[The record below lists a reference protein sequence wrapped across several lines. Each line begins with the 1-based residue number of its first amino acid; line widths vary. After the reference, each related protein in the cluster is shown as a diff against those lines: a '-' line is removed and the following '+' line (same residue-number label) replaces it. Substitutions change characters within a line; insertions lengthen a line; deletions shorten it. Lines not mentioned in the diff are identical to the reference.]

1 MQLNFNSHDI
11 LFLVVPRE
19 LKKIFLWLQNFVIRF
34 HVTLNFSHLFS
45 LFFACSFSLSCW
57 CRENVLN
64 SQYKGIHNTKAYH
77 WVCLFL
83 FLFFIIK
90 KCCKS
95 LCNYGQFT
103 ALQMYTEISQM
114 NFNWLMVN
122 HEKKS
127 YTLFWA
133 MLFIYL
139 FHLESAWKKIT
150 KMARCGT
157 KEPE

>member
-1 MQLNFNSHDI
+1 MIFFFLSFHGNWKKFCFFVTAEFCNPIPCDFKLQPFIFTFFRLLFQLI
-11 LFLVVPRE
+11 LLCVF
-19 LKKIFLWLQNFVIRF
+19 
-34 HVTLNFSHLFS
+34 
-45 LFFACSFSLSCW
+45 CW

-64 SQYKGIHNTKAYH
+64 SQYKGIPLSLLISLSFFHNK
-77 WVCLFL
+77 
-83 FLFFIIK
+83 K

-103 ALQMYTEISQM
+103 ALQMYTKISQM